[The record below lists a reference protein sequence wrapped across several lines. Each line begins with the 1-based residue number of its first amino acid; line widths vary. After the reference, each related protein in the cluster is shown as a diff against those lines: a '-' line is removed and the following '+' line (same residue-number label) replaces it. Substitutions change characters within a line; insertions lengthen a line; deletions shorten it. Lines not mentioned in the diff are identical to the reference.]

1 MSDAKLV
8 WLAVFVATLVGF
20 FFGKFR
26 EAQLNEREAV
36 RRGHATWAVGVDGGS
51 RFQWKEDAK

>member
-20 FFGKFR
+20 LLGKFT
-26 EAQLNEREAV
+26 EAEAKEREAV
-36 RRGHATWAVGVDGGS
+36 RRGHATWAVGVDGGY